1 MPESVSLESEQKAA
15 DGSLVTGLPLESDDE
30 VLVTGPGEG
39 AVHMEV
45 RQIRAAAHAK
55 VLTDASSSFYP
66 YYYGTSNTRRKRSK
80 ELGTLPRR

>member
-1 MPESVSLESEQKAA
+1 MLGSVSLESEQKAA
-15 DGSLVTGLPLESDDE
+15 VPPDESD
-30 VLVTGPGEG
+30 LVTGPGEG

-45 RQIRAAAHAK
+45 RKIRAAAHAK